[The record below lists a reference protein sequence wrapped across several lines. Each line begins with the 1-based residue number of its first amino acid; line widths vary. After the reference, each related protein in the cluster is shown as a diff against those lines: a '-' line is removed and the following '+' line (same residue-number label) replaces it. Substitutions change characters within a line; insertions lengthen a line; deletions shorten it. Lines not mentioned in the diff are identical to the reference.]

1 MTNVAVIGTGIMGT
15 GIARN
20 ILKAGHAVTVHTR
33 TREKAAPLIDAG
45 AIWAD
50 SPAQAAAAAQVVISV
65 VGDDEASRTVWIGGD
80 AERDGVPDGA
90 LSAMRTGAIGVE
102 CATVSLQWIRQLH
115 AHARE
120 RGLRFIDAPLGGS
133 KLAAEGATLMLF
145 IGADDA
151 TLNEARPVLSAF
163 ANNLI
168 HFGPPTSGAIYKLVN
183 NLQGG
188 IHVLALGEGVA
199 LAERGGL
206 NMNTVAQTL
215 NIGAVSSPVVKGK
228 IQAVIDRRHADAH
241 FALKWMQK
249 DLTYALRAAEELG
262 VPTPVVS
269 LARELYRLAARQGM
283 GDLDFGAV
291 TELVR

>member
-1 MTNVAVIGTGIMGT
+1 MTNVAVIGMGIMGT

-20 ILKAGHAVTVHTR
+20 ILQAGHAVTVYTR

-45 AIWAD
+45 ATWAE
-50 SPAQAAAAAQVVISV
+50 SPAQAAAQADIVISV
-65 VGDDEASRTVWIGGD
+65 VGDDEASRAVWLGAPLGAPDGG
-80 AERDGVPDGA
+80 DGA
-90 LSAMRTGAIGVE
+90 LNAMRPGAIGVE
-102 CATVSLQWIRQLH
+102 CATISLQWSRQLH
-115 AHARE
+115 AHAKE

-133 KLAAEGATLMLF
+133 KLAAESAALMLF
-145 IGADDA
+145 IGADDEA
-151 TLNEARPVLSAF
+151 LNAARPVLSAF

-168 HFGPPTSGAIYKLVN
+168 HFGPPTSGTIYKLVN

-206 NMNTVAQTL
+206 NMDIVAQTL
-215 NIGAVSSPVVKGK
+215 HIGAVSSPVVKGK

-262 VPTPVVS
+262 VPAPVVA
-269 LARELYRLAARQGM
+269 LARELYRLAVRQGM